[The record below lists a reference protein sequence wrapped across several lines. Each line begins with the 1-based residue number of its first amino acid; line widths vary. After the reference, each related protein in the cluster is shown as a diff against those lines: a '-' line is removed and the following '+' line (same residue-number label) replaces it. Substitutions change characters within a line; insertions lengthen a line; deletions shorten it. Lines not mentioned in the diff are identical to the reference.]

1 MQIKRWNTGMTKEKD
16 GIFEW
21 MNKKRWQ
28 DWMKKSKE
36 RIHTI
41 ELEGIDI

>member
-21 MNKKRWQ
+21 MNKKDGKIEW
-28 DWMKKSKE
+28 KKAKKE
-36 RIHTI
+36 LTQ
-41 ELEGIDI
+41 